1 MLSVTGDILK
11 WYVVHTHPKQED
23 RTTSNLQVQGIE
35 TLSPKLR
42 VKRYNQF
49 TGQLIRAVRPLFPS
63 YIFARFKFNDSYHRV
78 RFTKGAHSLV
88 SFNNGPAPVD
98 DEVVDL
104 IRARLGSDGLVI
116 MGEELTPGDEVVIN
130 EGRFQNFCGIFERE
144 MEDADRVRI
153 LLNTVSFQPHV
164 VVDRGM
170 VNKLP
175 REKRSRVA

>member
-1 MLSVTGDILK
+1 MLSTTEDTLR

-23 RTTSNLQVQGIE
+23 RTTNNLQVLGIE
-35 TLSPKLR
+35 ALSPKLQS
-42 VKRYNQF
+42 KRYNQF

-88 SFNNGPAPVD
+88 SFNNGPTPID

-104 IRARLGSDGLVI
+104 IRARIGSDGLVS
-116 MGEELTPGDEVVIN
+116 MREELKPGDEVLIN
-130 EGRFQNFCGIFERE
+130 EGRFRNFCGIFERE
-144 MEDADRVRI
+144 MEDADRVCI

-164 VVDRGM
+164 VVDRIL
-170 VNKLP
+170 VNKIP
-175 REKRSRVA
+175 QEKRSRVA